1 MDLNLDKVYRLLDVA
16 YTLGLDDIV
25 DIDMYVY
32 KNPESELA
40 QLYHNLNKNEFY
52 ELLVRMEK

>member
-1 MDLNLDKVYRLLDVA
+1 MDLNLDKIYRLLDVA
-16 YTLGLDDIV
+16 FKLGLDDIV

-40 QLYHNLNKNEFY
+40 QLYHNLNKKEFY
-52 ELLVRMEK
+52 ELLDRMEK